1 MKVWPFAAAL
11 AEGGCKPPHA
21 ALAED
26 RRGERCGK
34 GARDASGGDREDG
47 AQSSFSGIAADVSL
61 LNQVASKPG
70 CSRSAR
76 DESGGCPL
84 VWPGGVRRIGD
95 VSPVCCSCTEPG
107 KACPDTAVS
116 LVAEGE
122 REPAK
127 RLNREAVSTVAGPA
141 GGPARSSCEGL
152 CWARWGWSQGAG
164 SSVACSFDQPEACF
178 WEEFG
183 WTG

>member
-1 MKVWPFAAAL
+1 VQEMKVWPFAAAL

-47 AQSSFSGIAADVSL
+47 AQSPWLGIAGDVSL
-61 LNQVASKPG
+61 LNKVTSKPG

-84 VWPGGVRRIGD
+84 FWPGGVRHVGD
-95 VSPVCCSCTEPG
+95 VSPVLRLLCGTWEGTPRHCCRGWREG
-107 KACPDTAVS
+107 
-116 LVAEGE
+116 VAE
-122 REPAK
+122 
-127 RLNREAVSTVAGPA
+127 RLKP
-141 GGPARSSCEGL
+141 
-152 CWARWGWSQGAG
+152 
-164 SSVACSFDQPEACF
+164 
-178 WEEFG
+178 
-183 WTG
+183 